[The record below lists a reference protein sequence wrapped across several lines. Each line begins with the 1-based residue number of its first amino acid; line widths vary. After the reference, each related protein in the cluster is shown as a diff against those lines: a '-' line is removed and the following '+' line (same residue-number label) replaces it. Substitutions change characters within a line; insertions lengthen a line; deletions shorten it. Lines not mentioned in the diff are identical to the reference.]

1 MEFIILALIGIV
13 ILMLCFVIF
22 ALGIIYENA
31 IMIREIDD
39 KIEELNAEVNVLL
52 NVRVGEE
59 DG

>member
-52 NVRVGEE
+52 NARVGE
-59 DG
+59 DNA

>member
-39 KIEELNAEVNVLL
+39 KIEELNAEVNILL
-52 NVRVGEE
+52 NTKVGE
-59 DG
+59 DK